1 MRFSEKDIRPEKL
14 IRAVRVFISNDRK
27 LILKNKKNFV
37 KVLCPAC
44 QSKNEKFFLR
54 KKGFRYSICI
64 NCATYYMN
72 PRPTVK
78 ILENFYKNSESYRFW
93 NKFIFPATEKI
104 RRKKIFQPRVI
115 ECIKFCK
122 KYNFEKPSIVDVGA
136 GFGTFCDLLKKSKF
150 FSKVIAIEPSHE
162 GYLSC
167 KKKKITS
174 INNVIENIRFSKMDK
189 FQVITS
195 FEVIEHLFS
204 PGDFLLNVKKKLEDR
219 KSVV

>member
-1 MRFSEKDIRPEKL
+1 MRFYEKDIRPEKL
-14 IRAVRVFISNDRK
+14 IRAVRVFISKDRK

-122 KYNFEKPSIVDVGA
+122 NNNYSLDSI
-136 GFGTFCDLLKKSKF
+136 
-150 FSKVIAIEPSHE
+150 
-162 GYLSC
+162 LS
-167 KKKKITS
+167 IY
-174 INNVIENIRFSKMDK
+174 
-189 FQVITS
+189 
-195 FEVIEHLFS
+195 
-204 PGDFLLNVKKKLEDR
+204 KKLFNEI
-219 KSVV
+219 